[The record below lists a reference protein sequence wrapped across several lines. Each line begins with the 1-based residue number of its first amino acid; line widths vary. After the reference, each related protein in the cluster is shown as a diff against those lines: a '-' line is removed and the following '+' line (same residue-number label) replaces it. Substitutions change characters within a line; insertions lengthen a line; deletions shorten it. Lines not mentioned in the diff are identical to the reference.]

1 MHVQGYHCTGLCWDQ
16 IRLDTHELQWAT
28 RSTTGTVSSESQHL
42 NSNGIIDLHLQYISI
57 SDHHISAGFVLDASI
72 DHLGGV
78 GAIERRASAPYARCV
93 SKTDH
98 RK

>member
-1 MHVQGYHCTGLCWDQ
+1 M
-16 IRLDTHELQWAT
+16 I
-28 RSTTGTVSSESQHL
+28 VSSESQHL
-42 NSNGIIDLHLQYISI
+42 NSNGIIDLRLQDISI
-57 SDHHISAGFVLDASI
+57 GDHHILGGFVLDASI

-78 GAIERRASAPYARCV
+78 SVIEQRASTPYARCV